1 VDVNKDGFR
10 YNYNMYCFIN
20 TTNQDKTIYI
30 FHDAAS
36 QDVVIPANTTKVFNF
51 ENESESGISIK
62 AKTAMTVCMFHVGYD
77 ISVYGNKNGR
87 ISNKINQRIVA
98 NEYFPISACERGCG
112 IFYITA

>member
-1 VDVNKDGFR
+1 
-10 YNYNMYCFIN
+10 MYCFIN

-62 AKTAMTVCMFHVGYD
+62 AKTAMTVCTFHVGYD

-87 ISNKINQRIVA
+87 ISNKINQRIAA
-98 NEYFPISACERGCG
+98 NGYFSISACERGCG

>member
-1 VDVNKDGFR
+1 MLTKMDFVITIV
-10 YNYNMYCFIN
+10 CIVLL
-20 TTNQDKTIYI
+20 TLLIKTKQYI

-62 AKTAMTVCMFHVGYD
+62 AKTAMTVCTFHIGYD

-87 ISNKINQRIVA
+87 ISNKINQSIAA
-98 NEYFPISACERGCG
+98 NGYFSISACERGCG